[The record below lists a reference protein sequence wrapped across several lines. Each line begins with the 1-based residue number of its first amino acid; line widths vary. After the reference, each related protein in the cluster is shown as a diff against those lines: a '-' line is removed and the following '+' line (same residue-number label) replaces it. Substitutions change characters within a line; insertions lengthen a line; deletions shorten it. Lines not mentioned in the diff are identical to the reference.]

1 MQVDHFE
8 SRSQK
13 SIFFDPRNCTLV
25 CSYANWA
32 KGRGIR
38 NMGYWIGRVVE
49 KREGFPAIQ
58 DLVNRAKIQVKF
70 TVESLG
76 EIKTY
81 LDGLWRAAGA

>member
-1 MQVDHFE
+1 
-8 SRSQK
+8 
-13 SIFFDPRNCTLV
+13 
-25 CSYANWA
+25 
-32 KGRGIR
+32 
-38 NMGYWIGRVVE
+38 MGYWIGRVVE